1 MLDDFSEPALKDLK
15 KLKNEHRRLFQAERV
30 KLLEVLDSLDNK
42 RTTKDLPKKF
52 RVKKLK
58 YSEGLWAM
66 TWSFSGPDGRA
77 IFYFE
82 ESENETRLI
91 WVRIGDHGIFK
102 QP

>member
-1 MLDDFSEPALKDLK
+1 MLDDFSELAQKDLK
-15 KLKNEHRRLFQAERV
+15 KLKREHFRLFQTERV
-30 KLLEVLDSLDNK
+30 KLLEALDSYEKNLAPA
-42 RTTKDLPKKF
+42 DLPKKF

-58 YSEGLWAM
+58 YSEDFWAM

-82 ESENETRLI
+82 EFENETRLI

-102 QP
+102 